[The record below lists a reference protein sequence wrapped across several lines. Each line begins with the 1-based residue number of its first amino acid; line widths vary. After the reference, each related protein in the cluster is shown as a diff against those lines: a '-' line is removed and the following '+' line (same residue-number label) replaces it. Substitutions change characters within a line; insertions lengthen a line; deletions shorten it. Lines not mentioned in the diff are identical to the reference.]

1 MCACGRGAHAMW
13 LRDQLEGVSAP
24 FLLCGPQVLRFG
36 GKSPHML
43 SWQPLNIGYVL
54 IFVFLLIFFFDTMFC
69 YESQPTLELEN
80 LLLRPLLLWNQSY
93 MPPFPTWTWV
103 FIAHQLFLGM
113 AVVAKGLPCFLM
125 VFDGQIGDKR
135 ARAKLFKALPPF
147 GPHHTAAERT
157 Q

>member
-1 MCACGRGAHAMW
+1 MW
-13 LRDQLEGVSAP
+13 EGCTCHVAKRPTWGSQCPVSAVWAP
-24 FLLCGPQVLRFG
+24 GPQVWWEE
-36 GKSPHML
+36 SSHA
-43 SWQPLNIGYVL
+43 
-54 IFVFLLIFFFDTMFC
+54 FLTATEHRVCFDFCFPFNFFFDTMFC

-103 FIAHQLFLGM
+103 FIAHRLFLGM